1 MSEQIPNQ
9 PVAVALVHS
18 EAALG
23 TGPEN
28 AGRQSLGQSSDILF
42 FSRGQV
48 NQAGEMGH
56 DGIKR
61 SNIDEAELS
70 ESALQDLDP
79 SLFRGLVSGGRVDRF
94 DDFVDLRRNKGV

>member
-1 MSEQIPNQ
+1 VGEEITNQ
-9 PVAVALVHS
+9 AVAMALIHG

-23 TGPEN
+23 TGPEDT
-28 AGRQSLGQSSDILF
+28 GRQRLGQSSDVWLLGR
-42 FSRGQV
+42 SQV

-56 DGIKR
+56 DSVKR
-61 SNIDEAELS
+61 SNVDETELS

-79 SLFRGLVSGGRVDRF
+79 SLFRGLVSGGRVDRL

>member
-1 MSEQIPNQ
+1 MGEQITNQ
-9 PVAVALVHS
+9 AVAMALIHR
-18 EAALG
+18 EATLG
-23 TGPEN
+23 AGPEN
-28 AGRQSLGQSSDILF
+28 TGRQCLGQSSDVLLLGG
-42 FSRGQV
+42 SEV

-61 SNIDEAELS
+61 SNVDETELS

-79 SLFRGLVSGGRVDRF
+79 SLFRGLVSGGRVDRL